1 MHLLLE
7 SLMKNKLFILL
18 LVSTAILTGCSSPQ
32 DVESD
37 TVSQVDSSV
46 ESLKVDVSEDEMMD
60 MFDSLSDA
68 YVALIKSALS
78 NQSDDVITQ
87 YAEIL
92 ILVGKR
98 VENKLSE
105 DENNIAEYLLMYA
118 KRNSEYAN
126 AVLDGD
132 SEKQGELLTQID
144 RITNTLS
151 NNYFNGYMPDSI
163 LSLKAE
169 VEEMREREAEE
180 KKKTEEEEKKK
191 SEEAEKAKEK
201 EDAETESISSEQ
213 SRAKSMAQRYLR
225 TMSFSKSELKN
236 QLVFEGFNDFD
247 AQWAVDNIDADW
259 NEQAVKKAEDYT
271 RLMDMSNQGLYDQ
284 LIFDGFTSEQA
295 RHGIDNMKD

>member
-7 SLMKNKLFILL
+7 LLMKNKLFILL
-18 LVSTAILTGCSSPQ
+18 LVSTAVLAGCSSPQ
-32 DVESD
+32 EVESD
-37 TVSQVDSSV
+37 TVSQVASSV
-46 ESLKVDVSEDEMMD
+46 ESSKVDVSEDEMKD

-105 DENNIAEYLLMYA
+105 EENNIAEYLLMYA
-118 KRNSEYAN
+118 NRNSEYAN

-132 SEKQGELLTQID
+132 SEKQGELLPQID

-151 NNYFNGYMPDSI
+151 NNYFDGYMPDSM

-169 VEEMREREAEE
+169 VEEMREREEREAEE
-180 KKKTEEEEKKK
+180 KKNAEED
-191 SEEAEKAKEK
+191 EKAKEE
-201 EDAETESISSEQ
+201 EDAETESVSSEQ

-259 NEQAVKKAEDYT
+259 NEQAVKKAEDYA

-295 RHGIDNMKD
+295 QHGIDNMKD

>member
-1 MHLLLE
+1 
-7 SLMKNKLFILL
+7 MKNKQFILL
-18 LVSTAILTGCSSPQ
+18 LVSTAVLTGCSSPQ

-37 TVSQVDSSV
+37 TVSQVASSV
-46 ESLKVDVSEDEMMD
+46 ESLKVDVSEDDMMD

-105 DENNIAEYLLMYA
+105 DESNIAEYLLMYA

-151 NNYFNGYMPDSI
+151 NNYFDGYMPDSI
-163 LSLKAE
+163 LSLKSE
-169 VEEMREREAEE
+169 VEEMREREVREAEE
-180 KKKTEEEEKKK
+180 KKTNEEEEKKK

-259 NEQAVKKAEDYT
+259 NEQAVKKAEDYA